1 MKKGTINFLKGTI
14 FIIAIA
20 TLFLCLFWLPQQAES
35 AAQSAPEFASLKYPV
50 LFGLYATVVPFFL
63 ALYQAY
69 KLLDLIA
76 DRRAFSESSAAAL
89 GRIKSS
95 AFAIM
100 LIYIAGMVMLG
111 MMSALHPGIALV
123 GLVILFAALT
133 IAIFTAVLQTLL
145 KDALKLKSEH
155 DLTI

>member
-1 MKKGTINFLKGTI
+1 MKKGTIHFLKAVIIMIAVTI
-14 FIIAIA
+14 
-20 TLFLCLFWLPQQAES
+20 LLLCVFLLPQQAEN
-35 AAQSAPEFASLKYPV
+35 AAHQAPEFASLQYPV

-76 DRRAFSESSAAAL
+76 DRRAFSSSSAAAL
-89 GRIKSS
+89 GWIKSS

-100 LIYIAGMVMLG
+100 LIYMAGMVMLAI
-111 MMSALHPGIALV
+111 MSALHPGIALV
-123 GLVILFAALT
+123 GLVILFACLT
-133 IAIFTAVLQTLL
+133 IATFTAVLQTLL
-145 KDALKLKSEH
+145 KDALTLKSEH